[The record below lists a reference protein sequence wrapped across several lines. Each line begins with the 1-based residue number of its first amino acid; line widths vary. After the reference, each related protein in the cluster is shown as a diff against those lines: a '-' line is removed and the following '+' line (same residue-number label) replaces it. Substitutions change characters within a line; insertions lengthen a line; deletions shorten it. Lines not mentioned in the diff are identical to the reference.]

1 MNHILSARTY
11 CSNTSTI
18 KKSAKLIRN
27 EFLDYFKNDL
37 GHTFIRSSPVVPIN
51 DHTVPFVNAGM
62 NQFKG
67 IFLDYYDP
75 PVMKAVN
82 SQKCIRISGKHND
95 LNVVGS
101 DTYHHTFFEM
111 LGNWSFGEYFKKEA
125 CQYAW
130 DLLTKGYNI
139 NKDFLYVTY
148 FGGDEKLELEP
159 DLECRDIW
167 LNIGVPKDRILPF
180 GIQENFWEMGISG
193 PCGPC
198 TEIHIDYTKQLLN
211 QSNQISK
218 NSPALT
224 ELWNIVFI
232 QYSRLTDGTIVPLP
246 KHHVDTG
253 MGFERLVAL
262 LQGKK
267 SNYDTDLFQ
276 PLFKTIQ
283 EYTKA
288 PAYEG
293 KFSNDKSGLDN
304 GYRVLADHSRM
315 ISVALADGIIPEQ
328 SNKLR
333 KIIRKVVDIGEK
345 TFKKRDI
352 LPELA
357 YAVAENLG
365 DVYPELQNNLK
376 TVQKIMRFE
385 EELYIRLQN
394 TSGKEWKKIVAKRPE
409 LASISE
415 WATPGL
421 VPGYKYFQS
430 ILDELKATNTLT
442 GNVAFILYDTYGLS
456 AETINELAEV
466 ESLRFDSA
474 AFENEFENLKNRSR
488 IGLRKTNVDL
498 LRRHV
503 ETFKNNHVPK
513 TDDSFKYKYIDDGNN
528 YQFPTVD
535 SKIVALIGN
544 DKTISTEE
552 NESTE
557 LNEDEIGI
565 VLDKTVCYS
574 MEGGQ
579 VSDKGFICIK
589 DLKFSINHLRK
600 IDGYA
605 IHFGTFGQN
614 SSENLCDKL
623 SIGDACTVSIVPEF
637 RIGVMQHHTG
647 AHLLNAAV
655 KQIIQGVYP
664 RNSLVNS
671 NFLKF
676 RYNSFG
682 EKLSHEQLKEIENR
696 VNNAIEANVPVTT
709 KLLNS
714 LELLTEDSVSLIPGE
729 IYPYTGI
736 RVVEI
741 DVPDLRSK
749 EACCGTHVS
758 KTGMLEYFCF
768 LKYFTRGTCNFNLE
782 AAVGQPAI
790 SAKLIGENIQ
800 SEVSDLEHELKTGQ
814 VSYAI
819 FKLKSKQI
827 ENKLTAEAEP
837 IPFLVKEDCLMKLK
851 HLNDLA
857 WTQEKEIEKSSIN
870 VDLSNIY
877 STFPFI
883 VHCIRKKL
891 LYLSLEEVVSLYPS
905 TPILIIV
912 YHDDTIKAW
921 CSVPQ
926 EIASKQFNAKN
937 WMNVVLKTF
946 NVKYHP
952 TTGFNPSL
960 VASMKTMNI
969 SDASQKDLIQKAIE
983 KAKMFAFAHVKY
995 AQKSV
1000 SESKL

>member
-614 SSENLCDKL
+614 SSE
-623 SIGDACTVSIVPEF
+623 
-637 RIGVMQHHTG
+637 
-647 AHLLNAAV
+647 
-655 KQIIQGVYP
+655 
-664 RNSLVNS
+664 
-671 NFLKF
+671 
-676 RYNSFG
+676 
-682 EKLSHEQLKEIENR
+682 
-696 VNNAIEANVPVTT
+696 
-709 KLLNS
+709 
-714 LELLTEDSVSLIPGE
+714 
-729 IYPYTGI
+729 
-736 RVVEI
+736 
-741 DVPDLRSK
+741 